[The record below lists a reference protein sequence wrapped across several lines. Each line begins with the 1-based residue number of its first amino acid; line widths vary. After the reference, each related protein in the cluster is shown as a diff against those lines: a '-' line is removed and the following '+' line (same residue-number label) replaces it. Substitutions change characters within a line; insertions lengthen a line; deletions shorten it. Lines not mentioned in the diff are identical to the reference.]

1 MNTKNGT
8 ITSNSS
14 EGRALC
20 LLCVTATDPLSSHLV
35 FCASHKI
42 PKVSFEAFSDIHAAC
57 CQAKLFAGAATRSAH
72 SGLSHWLAG
81 MSAMS
86 PVRLVVVDSQE
97 MRRSSKSNRH
107 RPFSFNDAPFAVFSP
122 LPRSGVRPPWN
133 GCDRVMRG
141 QGRQGCPSCADTGIW
156 QNRRHRTAPVRTHRC
171 RGKNDMCSSVNPVQS
186 HRKPFDLDQGVSPPF

>member
-1 MNTKNGT
+1 MPWTRVRDNTPAPAVCISQAIHLPANLADLRFHSTVGPLAEHT
-8 ITSNSS
+8 GCLWFSAPT
-14 EGRALC
+14 R
-20 LLCVTATDPLSSHLV
+20 LLCGSNLRPNSTL
-35 FCASHKI
+35 
-42 PKVSFEAFSDIHAAC
+42 
-57 CQAKLFAGAATRSAH
+57 SAH

-156 QNRRHRTAPVRTHRC
+156 QNRRSDRSCQDPSLSR
-171 RGKNDMCSSVNPVQS
+171 QE
-186 HRKPFDLDQGVSPPF
+186 